1 MRNPNLITCNRIRN
15 NWKWINTQQEIT
27 GRATVGAGD
36 IMYLYNIAHLRSHVI
51 QKPVLLKVKW
61 FHDEDYLYHFEDPE
75 TLPER
80 AEYLLKFYSSDTTDV
95 KVVNVYG
102 SEDYS
107 LWSKKFIGY
116 DKSAEKNRGEKRPSR
131 IRPNDWTFRDLNI
144 PVVKGKITIWHSA
157 LNGDL
162 PRPFKR
168 TFNLKEWDEI
178 KKVIELQ
185 GYSVT
190 FIDYRTPIREVLYHI
205 ASCECA
211 ISYEGMWHY
220 VAKNLMKPMI
230 ILTKDLITGF
240 HTPDAVKYK
249 VRKVEQHKISYF
261 YDIDNKII
269 EAKYNAKL
277 QKQRMSLLYEN

>member
-1 MRNPNLITCNRIRN
+1 MKSPNLVTCARIRN
-15 NWKWINTQQEIT
+15 NWKWINTQEEIT
-27 GRATVGAGD
+27 ARATVGAGD
-36 IMYLYNIAHLRSHVI
+36 IMYLYNVAHLRSHVL
-51 QKPVLLKVKW
+51 QKPVKLTVNW
-61 FHDEDYLYHFEDPE
+61 FHDENYYYHFEDPE

-80 AEYLLKFYSSDTTDV
+80 AEYLLKFYNNDTT
-95 KVVNVYG
+95 NVEITNVFG
-102 SEDYS
+102 SEDYA
-107 LWSKKFIGY
+107 LWQRKFIGY
-116 DKSAEKNRGEKRPSR
+116 NKDAEKIGGPKRPSK
-131 IRPNDWTFRDLNI
+131 IRANDWTFRDLNI

-168 TFNLKEWDEI
+168 TFNLKEWDEV

-205 ASCECA
+205 ASCECV

-220 VAKNLMKPMI
+220 IAKNLMKPMI
-230 ILTKDLITGF
+230 VLTKDFITGF

-261 YDIDNKII
+261 YDIGNKII
-269 EAKYNAKL
+269 EAKNNAKL
-277 QKQRMSLLYEN
+277 QNKRVRLLYED